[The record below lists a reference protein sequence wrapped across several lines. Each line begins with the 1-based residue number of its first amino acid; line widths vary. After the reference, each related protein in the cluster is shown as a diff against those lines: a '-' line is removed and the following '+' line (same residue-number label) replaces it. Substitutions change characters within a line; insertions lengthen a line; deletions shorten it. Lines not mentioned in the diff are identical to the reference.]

1 MAGQFTVDRD
11 GTEPDEA
18 PFYLMLQG
26 RYAITFT
33 HHFNDHHPRQSH
45 EHPITQPQVADPNR
59 EFGTVR
65 AAEHCFSY
73 HCRAGH

>member
-26 RYAITFT
+26 RVR
-33 HHFNDHHPRQSH
+33 DHVHLPFQ
-45 EHPITQPQVADPNR
+45 
-59 EFGTVR
+59 
-65 AAEHCFSY
+65 
-73 HCRAGH
+73 